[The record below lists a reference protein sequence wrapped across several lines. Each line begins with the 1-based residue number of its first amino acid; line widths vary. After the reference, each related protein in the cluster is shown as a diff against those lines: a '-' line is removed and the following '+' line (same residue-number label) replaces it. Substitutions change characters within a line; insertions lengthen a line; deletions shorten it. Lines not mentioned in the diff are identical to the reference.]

1 MFRAGARA
9 ESGAS
14 LLRLWA
20 AILLASGPLPALAES
35 PPAAVVGQ
43 VTDQET
49 GAPVPGTRVVLQFLF
64 EDSAG
69 SATFASREVVDAR
82 STMTDAGGR
91 YRFEDVPPGI
101 YRLAFE
107 AAGRAG
113 HAVDGLRVVAGLE
126 LRIDS
131 DRVSGPAER
140 VTVLGKNDGQGSG
153 LSRLAFGRAEL
164 DSRPA
169 ALEDPFRALAGRAGI
184 SQESDFKSE
193 MRIRGSEASD
203 TTVLVDGQPLPYA
216 YHFGGSAGS
225 AGTLS
230 ADLVDEVQVHTGGFS
245 VEYGDALAGV
255 IDVSS
260 RARRPESITGTAG
273 LGSVLAHAAVSG
285 PAGDGSWMFSGRMSD
300 LGLYDERVSPDQAQG
315 VQFHDLFA
323 AFRQPLPGQARL
335 EAVLLGA
342 GNRFEADQG
351 QDGEAVMT
359 SRNRGGRMRIE
370 APVDERTL
378 LRIQLADS
386 AFSVRSSA
394 GDGLSLDQAQARQ
407 DVAVSVLRLLG
418 TGHRLSGGLG
428 LERMRGAMAGTVY
441 DGLGLNASD
450 QEYDA
455 FRVGAFVEDTWRPA
469 ESVSL
474 RYGLRADR
482 SSETGS
488 ATLSPRASLEVRPAR
503 GLALSCAAG
512 RFVQFPRQEQIFLAA
527 GEELRQQEADHF
539 ILGLEK
545 SFESGLRIVVEGYRK
560 ELKDPIGEAVNRYI
574 ELPEIMTQYDRGRIQ
589 GAELTLEQGAPGGW
603 SWALNYGYLHATQ
616 EKDGVESP
624 RNADQRH
631 GASLVLGRPFGRGWM
646 AGGVFRFASGLP
658 YSPLRSFNLGFAHGI
673 IIGDLN
679 SERLP
684 AFHRLDLRLSR
695 SVPVS
700 WGRIGVQVDLLNVYN
715 RSNER
720 SVDVYYDDAEHTYF
734 RSTSYQSPFLPVVAV
749 SAEF

>member
-1 MFRAGARA
+1 MFRAGVRA
-9 ESGAS
+9 ESRPS
-14 LLRLWA
+14 LIPLWA
-20 AILLASGPLPALAES
+20 VVLLVSCPQSALAES
-35 PPAAVVGQ
+35 PPGAIGGRITDLDTGRPAA
-43 VTDQET
+43 
-49 GAPVPGTRVVLQFLF
+49 ALRVVLELITGDL
-64 EDSAG
+64 EPRERPAALEAVEARVTYTDS
-69 SATFASREVVDAR
+69 S
-82 STMTDAGGR
+82 GR
-91 YRFEDVPPGI
+91 YRFEEVPPGT
-101 YRLAFE
+101 YRLGFE
-107 AAGRAG
+107 GAA
-113 HAVDGLRVVAGLE
+113 HSIDGVRVVAGLE

-131 DRVSGPAER
+131 DGSPRPAER
-140 VTVLGKNDGQGSG
+140 VTVVGRNEGQGTG
-153 LSRLAFGRAEL
+153 LSHVSFGRNEL

-184 SQESDFKSE
+184 AQESDFKSE

-203 TTVLVDGQPLPYA
+203 TAVLVDGQPLPYA

-273 LGSVLAHAAVSG
+273 LGSVLAHASVSG

-323 AFRQPLPGQARL
+323 AFRQPLAGQARL

-351 QDGEAVMT
+351 QAGEAVMT
-359 SRNRGGRMRIE
+359 SRNRGGRLKIE
-370 APVDERTL
+370 FPVDERTL

-386 AFSVRSSA
+386 ALSVLSSA
-394 GDGLSLDQAQARQ
+394 SDGLSLDQAQARQ
-407 DVAVSVLRLLG
+407 DVAVSLLRLLG
-418 TGHRLSGGLG
+418 AAHRLSGGLG
-428 LERMRGAMAGTVY
+428 LERTRGAMAGTVY
-441 DGLGLNASD
+441 DGLGLDASD
-450 QEYDA
+450 QQYDA
-455 FRVGAFVEDTWRPA
+455 TRVGAFVEDTWRPA
-469 ESVSL
+469 DRVSL

-482 SSETGS
+482 STQTGS
-488 ATLSPRASLEVRPAR
+488 AALSPRASLEVRPAP
-503 GLALSCAAG
+503 GLAVSCAAG

-527 GEELRQQEADHF
+527 GERLREQEADHF

-545 SFESGLRIVVEGYRK
+545 SFESGLRIVLEGYRK
-560 ELKDPIGEAVNRYI
+560 DLKDPIGEAVNRYI
-574 ELPEIMTQYDRGRIQ
+574 ELPELMTRYDRGRIQ
-589 GAELTLEQGAPGGW
+589 GAELTLEQGGAGAW

-631 GASLVLGRPFGRGWM
+631 SASLLLGRPFGRGWT
-646 AGGVFRFASGLP
+646 AGGVFRYASGLP

-700 WGRIGVQVDLLNVYN
+700 WGRIAVQVDFLNVYN
-715 RSNER
+715 RSNVR
-720 SVDVYYDDAEHTYF
+720 SVDLYYDDAEHAYF
-734 RSTSYQSPFLPVVAV
+734 SSTAYQSPFLPVVAV

>member
-1 MFRAGARA
+1 MVRARVRAGSPGGLVRLCAIVFLATCPFPALADLRAGAI
-9 ESGAS
+9 S
-14 LLRLWA
+14 
-20 AILLASGPLPALAES
+20 
-35 PPAAVVGQ
+35 GQ
-43 VTDQET
+43 VKDPDTR
-49 GAPVPGTRVVLQFLF
+49 ASAPGTRVVLEFLF
-64 EDSAG
+64 ADPGRSVLP
-69 SATFASREVVDAR
+69 ASRESVEAR
-82 STMTDAGGR
+82 STWTDDSGG
-91 YRFEDVPPGI
+91 YRFDDVPPGT
-101 YRLAFE
+101 YRLRFE
-107 AAGRAG
+107 RAGRGG
-113 HAVDGLRVVAGLE
+113 HAIDGVRVVAGLE
-126 LRIDS
+126 LRVDS
-131 DRVSGPAER
+131 DGAPAPEER
-140 VTVLGKNDGQGSG
+140 ITVVGRNESQGTG
-153 LSRLAFGRAEL
+153 LSRVAFGRAEL

-169 ALEDPFRALAGRAGI
+169 SLEDPFRAMAGRAGI
-184 SQESDFKSE
+184 AQESDFKSE

-203 TTVLVDGQPLPYA
+203 TAVLVDGQPLPYA

-260 RARRPESITGTAG
+260 RAGRPESITGAAG
-273 LGSVLAHAAVSG
+273 LGSILAHAAFSG

-300 LGLYDERVSPDQAQG
+300 LGLYDERVSPDQSQG

-342 GNRFEADQG
+342 GNHFEADQG
-351 QDGEAVMT
+351 QAGEAVMT
-359 SRNRGGRMRIE
+359 SRNRGGRLRIE

-386 AFSVRSSA
+386 TLSVLSSA
-394 GDGLSLDQAQARQ
+394 SDGLSLDQTQARQ
-407 DVAVSVLRLLG
+407 DVAVSLLRLLG
-418 TGHRLSGGLG
+418 ATHRLYGGLG
-428 LERMRGAMAGTVY
+428 LERTRGAMAGTVY
-441 DGLGLNASD
+441 DGLGLDASD
-450 QEYDA
+450 QQYDA
-455 FRVGAFVEDTWRPA
+455 TRAGAFVEDTWRPG
-469 ESVSL
+469 ERISL

-482 SSETGS
+482 STQTGS
-488 ATLSPRASLEVRPAR
+488 AALSPRASLEVRPAP

-512 RFVQFPRQEQIFLAA
+512 RFVQFPRQEQVFLAA
-527 GEELRQQEADHF
+527 GERLRQQEADHF
-539 ILGLEK
+539 ILGVEK
-545 SFESGLRIVVEGYRK
+545 SFESGLRIVLEGYRK
-560 ELKDPIGEAVNRYI
+560 DLKDPIGEAVNRYI
-574 ELPEIMTQYDRGRIQ
+574 ELPEMMSRYDRGRIQ
-589 GAELTLEQGAPGGW
+589 GAELTLERSGAGAW

-631 GASLVLGRPFGRGWM
+631 SASLLLGRPFGRGWT
-646 AGGVFRFASGLP
+646 AGGVLRYASGLP

-700 WGRIGVQVDLLNVYN
+700 WGRIAVQVDLLNVYN
-715 RSNER
+715 RSNVR
-720 SVDVYYDDAEHTYF
+720 SVDLFYDDTEHAYF
-734 RSTSYQSPFLPVVAV
+734 SSTAYQSPFLPVV
-749 SAEF
+749 SLNAEF